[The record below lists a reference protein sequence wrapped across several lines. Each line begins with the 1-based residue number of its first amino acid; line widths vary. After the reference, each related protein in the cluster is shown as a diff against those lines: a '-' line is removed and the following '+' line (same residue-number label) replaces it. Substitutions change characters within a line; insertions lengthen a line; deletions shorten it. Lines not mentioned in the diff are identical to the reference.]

1 MKYKAKIVI
10 IENSFHK
17 EIGNTKEL
25 QEEAN
30 LKVIFQDIV
39 A

>member
-1 MKYKAKIVI
+1 MKYLAKILI
-10 IENSFHK
+10 IEKLFHK

-25 QEEAN
+25 QEEVD
-30 LKVIFQDIV
+30 LKDIFQDIV

>member
-1 MKYKAKIVI
+1 MKYLVKIVI

-17 EIGNTKEL
+17 EIGNTREL
-25 QEEAN
+25 QEEVD